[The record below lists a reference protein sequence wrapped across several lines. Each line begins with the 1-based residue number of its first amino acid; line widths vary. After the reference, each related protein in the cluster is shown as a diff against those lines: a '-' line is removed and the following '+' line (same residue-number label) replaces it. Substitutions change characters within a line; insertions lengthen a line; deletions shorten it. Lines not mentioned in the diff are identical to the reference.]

1 MRNFFAIRG
10 KWKGNASLYYHQY
23 GLNSFRSVLVRKY
36 RLTICDLV
44 FRVSCFLVGDTA
56 KHVDAFDRGLFF
68 VSPAIS

>member
-68 VSPAIS
+68 VSPAII